1 MVSPASRSIA
11 VKQPGEAV
19 RRFGDAV
26 LETLLQGAPL
36 GFAVLDRDLR
46 FVMVN
51 RKLAEMNGLPAS
63 EHVGRHVSEVVPN
76 LADTAREV
84 AECVFATGEPVFR
97 EFGGETSA
105 AAGETRYWSE
115 RWYPIRG
122 QEEKML
128 AIGVIVE
135 DITERKRTHD
145 ALLESEE
152 RFRLLVEASAQAVWE
167 TDPDGVAVYDSP
179 SWRRYTG
186 QTIEEAQG
194 HGWLA
199 VVHPEDRDHARRV
212 WQQAVATRSRLNA
225 EFRLRRADGG
235 WRWTN
240 VHAAPVLSSD
250 GAVRKWVGMNIDMT
264 ERKAAEEALRA
275 SEAALRESEERLRFA
290 DRRKDEFL
298 ATLAHE
304 LRNPVTPLINGLELI
319 RRAVK
324 GHTDVQRTVEMMD
337 RQLNHLVRL
346 VEDLL
351 DVRRITAG
359 KIELRR
365 NRIPVSDAVEA
376 ALEATRPLIEARR
389 QKLVFDRGGEALWV
403 DADHDRLSQVFS
415 NLFSNAAKYTDVE
428 GTISVRLS
436 QEPGEAV
443 VQVSDTGIGILPQ
456 DLPQIFEMFSQVGT
470 HQDRA
475 AGGLGIGLSI
485 VRRLVDMHGGRVCA
499 ESGGPGTGSTFTV
512 RLPLAAS

>member
-1 MVSPASRSIA
+1 
-11 VKQPGEAV
+11 V

-26 LETLLQGAPL
+26 LETLLQGAPW
-36 GFAVLDRDLR
+36 GFAVLDRELR
-46 FVMVN
+46 FIMVN
-51 RKLAEMNGLPAS
+51 RRLAEMNGLPAS
-63 EHVGRHVSEVVPN
+63 EHVGRHLGEVVPN
-76 LADTAREV
+76 LAEAACEA
-84 AECVFATGEPVFR
+84 AECVFATGKPVFR
-97 EFGGETSA
+97 EFCGDTPA
-105 AAGETRYWSE
+105 TAGETRYWSE
-115 RWYPIRG
+115 SWYPVRG

-145 ALLESEE
+145 ALRESEE

-167 TDPDGVAVYDSP
+167 TDPDGVVVYDSP
-179 SWRRYTG
+179 SWRNYTG

-194 HGWLA
+194 YGWLA

-212 WQQAVATRSRLNA
+212 WRQAVETRSRLNA

-240 VHAAPVLSSD
+240 VHAAPVLNSD
-250 GAVRKWVGMNIDMT
+250 GTVRKWVGMNIDMT
-264 ERKAAEEALRA
+264 ERKAAEQAQRA
-275 SEAALRESEERLRFA
+275 SESALRESEERLRLA

-304 LRNPVTPLINGLELI
+304 LRNPVTPLVNGLELM

-324 GHTDVQRTVEMMD
+324 DNTGLQRTVEMMD

-365 NRIPVSDAVEA
+365 KRVRISHAVEA

-389 QKLVFDRGGEALWV
+389 QKLVYDPGGAALWV
-403 DADHDRLSQVFS
+403 DADPDRLSQVFS
-415 NLFSNAAKYTDVE
+415 NLLSNAAKYTDVE

-436 QEPGEAV
+436 QEPGAAV
-443 VQVSDTGIGILPQ
+443 VQVSDTGIGIPAQ
-456 DLPQIFEMFSQVGT
+456 DLPQIFELFSQVGT

-475 AGGLGIGLSI
+475 AGGLGIGLSL
-485 VRRLVDMHGGRVCA
+485 VKRLVDMHGGNVTA
-499 ESGGPGTGSTFTV
+499 VSAGAGLGSTFTV